1 MGKTPTVFKRY
12 EKKYLIS
19 CRQKQAIWQ
28 AMAERMTEDA
38 FGRSTVCNIYF
49 DTPSDLLVR
58 RSLEKPVYKEKLRVR
73 TYGTADPDS
82 TVFVELKK
90 KYRSI
95 VYKRRV
101 AMTEAEATAYL
112 CEEAAPP
119 EENQITR
126 EIDYFRSFYG
136 ELVPKVFLCYDR
148 EAFYAKEDP
157 EFRVTFDENI
167 LFRTEDLSLCEGAY
181 GEPILPEGKI
191 LMELKTVGA
200 LPLWVTEI
208 LTRERIYQTS
218 FSKYGAV
225 YQQLM
230 QSRKGV

>member
-148 EAFYAKEDP
+148 EDFYAKEDP